1 MNLSEIKKGQEAL
14 VTKVNG
20 DVLALKLFEMGVLPG
35 ELVSLEH
42 IAPFGDPIAISV
54 GESKL
59 CLRLEDAAHVEIE
72 LKAWKEL

>member
-1 MNLSEIKKGQEAL
+1 
-14 VTKVNG
+14 
-20 DVLALKLFEMGVLPG
+20 MGVLPG

-42 IAPFGDPIAISV
+42 IAPFGDPIAISI

-59 CLRLEDAAHVEIE
+59 CLRLEDAAHIEIE

>member
-1 MNLSEIKKGQEAL
+1 MNLSEIKKGQQAQ

-20 DVLALKLFEMGVLPG
+20 DILALKLFEMGVLPG
-35 ELVSLEH
+35 ELVMLEH
-42 IAPFGDPIAISV
+42 IAPFGDPISISI

-72 LKAWKEL
+72 LKAWKD

>member
-1 MNLSEIKKGQEAL
+1 MNLSQIKLGQHAV

-35 ELVSLEH
+35 EAVELEN
-42 IAPFGDPIAISV
+42 IAPFGDPIAIRV

-59 CLRLEDAAHVEIE
+59 CLRLEDAASIEIE
-72 LKAWKEL
+72 LTEWKEL